1 VPSSRLTPP
10 PAPRPYPPDR
20 LDDVARGAAP
30 WRDVLGA
37 FWVPFAGE
45 VRALRGLRTSRVVD
59 VLDATMGVH
68 FFGDD
73 QAGGAGCR
81 V

>member
-1 VPSSRLTPP
+1 M
-10 PAPRPYPPDR
+10 
-20 LDDVARGAAP
+20 
-30 WRDVLGA
+30 LGA